1 MPPTPAGKHRAE
13 GPPSPA
19 LAAARQ
25 LCARWRRAAAR
36 PDAGAATAEL
46 AVAMP
51 LLLLLVMLVIQAGL
65 WMHATHVAQT
75 AATRAANAAAGY
87 QSSAATGHD
96 AGGQTLAAIGDGV
109 LKDPSVSVTRTATEA
124 RAEITGT
131 AATVVPGVRWTV
143 RATVVRPTE
152 RFVPD
157 NGAAP

>member
-1 MPPTPAGKHRAE
+1 MPTTAGKHRAE
-13 GPPSPA
+13 RPPSPA
-19 LAAARQ
+19 LGAARR
-25 LCARWRRAAAR
+25 LRARWRRAAAR

-65 WMHATHVAQT
+65 WMHATHVAQS

-87 QSSAATGHD
+87 QSSAAAGRD
-96 AGGQTLAAIGDGV
+96 AGEQTLTAIGDGV
-109 LKDPSVSVTRTATEA
+109 LKDPSVSVTRTATEV

-143 RATVVRPTE
+143 RAIAVRPTE

-157 NGAAP
+157 SEATP